1 MNFKERRKTKLLVA
15 GILSVFGIVGALHIA
30 FGKLFYSNV
39 SPSAPQGLYIATPIQ
54 SLTRGDYVVV
64 RLPEAV
70 ESLHVKKDY
79 LLLKRVQ
86 GFPGESYTIDAS
98 ALRTEQRS
106 YPICRSDLLPQQ
118 EQGTYIVPE
127 GELLLL
133 NDPDDSFD
141 SRYLGSIKQ
150 TQIDKKVLLLLSYD
164 NPVVNSLKEV
174 FK

>member
-1 MNFKERRKTKLLVA
+1 M
-15 GILSVFGIVGALHIA
+15 
-30 FGKLFYSNV
+30 
-39 SPSAPQGLYIATPIQ
+39 
-54 SLTRGDYVVV
+54 
-64 RLPEAV
+64 
-70 ESLHVKKDY
+70 
-79 LLLKRVQ
+79 
-86 GFPGESYTIDAS
+86 
-98 ALRTEQRS
+98 
-106 YPICRSDLLPQQ
+106 
-118 EQGTYIVPE
+118 PE